1 MSAASK
7 LKMAKGQKS
16 KKAYVKGI
24 DISELGP
31 IQKMH
36 LRRIAP
42 GHSADYMREL
52 IKNILWGRS
61 YTRASALAKE
71 KYHM

>member
-1 MSAASK
+1 
-7 LKMAKGQKS
+7 MAKGNKN
-16 KKAYVKGI
+16 KKTYVKGI

-31 IQKMH
+31 VQKSH

-42 GHSADYMREL
+42 GHSTDYMREL

-61 YTRASALAKE
+61 YMRASELARK
-71 KYHM
+71 KYHI

>member
-1 MSAASK
+1 
-7 LKMAKGQKS
+7 MAKGQKS
-16 KKAYVKGI
+16 KRAYVKGI
-24 DISELGP
+24 NISELGP

-42 GHSADYMREL
+42 GHSTDYMREL

-61 YTRASALAKE
+61 YMRASDLARK
-71 KYHM
+71 KYHL

>member
-1 MSAASK
+1 
-7 LKMAKGQKS
+7 MAKGQKS

-24 DISELGP
+24 NISALGP
-31 IQKMH
+31 IHQMH

-42 GHSADYMREL
+42 GHSVDYLREL

-61 YTRASALAKE
+61 YMRASELARK
-71 KYHM
+71 KYNI

>member
-1 MSAASK
+1 
-7 LKMAKGQKS
+7 MAKGQKR

-31 IQKMH
+31 VQKSH

-42 GHSADYMREL
+42 GHSVDFMREL
-52 IKNILWGRS
+52 GKNMLWGSS
-61 YTRASALAKE
+61 YVRASELARK
-71 KYHM
+71 KYHI

>member
-1 MSAASK
+1 
-7 LKMAKGQKS
+7 MAKGQKS

-31 IQKMH
+31 VQKSH

-42 GHSADYMREL
+42 GHSTDYMREL

-61 YTRASALAKE
+61 YMRASELARK
-71 KYHM
+71 KYHI

>member
-1 MSAASK
+1 
-7 LKMAKGQKS
+7 MAKGQKS

-42 GHSADYMREL
+42 DHSKDYMSEL

-61 YTRASALAKE
+61 YMRASDLARK
-71 KYHM
+71 KYHI

>member
-1 MSAASK
+1 
-7 LKMAKGQKS
+7 MAKGQKS

-61 YTRASALAKE
+61 YMRASDLARK
-71 KYHM
+71 KYHI